1 MVYVQLLYIY
11 IQCTYTYIIAISMS
25 YYAPLMHMKLGY
37 IHIISHPKAKISR
50 PKSLTCPSGEFSAA
64 RCDASTVLM
73 YKKGEKHG
81 KNMGKYHETTTKNWF
96 DDVSV
101 LLEQVLFDTILGFS
115 TCNLVYHEGDFPV
128 IRTYVNLF
136 S

>member
-1 MVYVQLLYIY
+1 
-11 IQCTYTYIIAISMS
+11 
-25 YYAPLMHMKLGY
+25 MHMKLGY
-37 IHIISHPKAKISR
+37 IHIISHPKAQAFEAKEPHLSIGWFLGGPVR
-50 PKSLTCPSGEFSAA
+50 RFDGVDVP
-64 RCDASTVLM
+64 
-73 YKKGEKHG
+73 KKGKKHG

-115 TCNLVYHEGDFPV
+115 TCNLVYHEGDFPG

-136 S
+136 SWYLSEFPVLMYPSWQKKK